1 MKRETQNILLILLGG
16 ALVKIAANGDYLR
29 YVKPAQ
35 QPWIIT
41 GGAVM
46 VLLGAVAI
54 VRDLVTSRRPAPDG
68 PGGHGGGAEYGE
80 LGGPGGHGGR
90 AAHGS
95 EAGLGGHAA
104 HGSELV
110 LGGPGGHGGPAAHGS
125 EVELGGPGEHGGHA
139 DHGGPG
145 EHRDHATDGGRAAH
159 GSEVELGGHGE
170 HVDHAAHVDP
180 GEHGDH
186 SHSARPA
193 WLLLVPVLAVFL
205 VAPPALGAD
214 SVIRTEA
221 RAPSSA
227 AVANA
232 AAFPPLPPGNVV
244 PLAVNDFVTR
254 AGWDAA
260 GTLNGRTVSL
270 TGFVVHTGGSTLL
283 ARLVISCCAADAF
296 PVTVRLRGGQA
307 DHLASDAWIQV
318 TGRVVPGT
326 ATKDN
331 SYTPDFIP
339 ASVTPVPPPKDPY
352 EY

>member
-16 ALVKIAANGDYLR
+16 ALVKIAVNGDFLR

-35 QPWIIT
+35 QPWIIA

-54 VRDLVTSRRPAPDG
+54 VRDLVASRRAAVPEDHEDHDG
-68 PGGHGGGAEYGE
+68 
-80 LGGPGGHGGR
+80 
-90 AAHGS
+90 
-95 EAGLGGHAA
+95 
-104 HGSELV
+104 
-110 LGGPGGHGGPAAHGS
+110 
-125 EVELGGPGEHGGHA
+125 
-139 DHGGPG
+139 
-145 EHRDHATDGGRAAH
+145 
-159 GSEVELGGHGE
+159 
-170 HVDHAAHVDP
+170 
-180 GEHGDH
+180 H
-186 SHSARPA
+186 SHPARPA

-221 RAPSSA
+221 RAPSTA
-227 AVANA
+227 AAANA
-232 AAFPPLPPGNVV
+232 AAFPPLPVGNPVS
-244 PLAVNDFVTR
+244 LTVNEFVTR

-270 TGFVVHTGGSTLL
+270 TGFVVHTEGSTLL

-296 PVTVRLRGGQA
+296 PVTVRIRGGEA

-318 TGRVVPGT
+318 TGQVVPGT

-331 SYTPDFIP
+331 SYTPDFTP
-339 ASVTPVPPPKDPY
+339 ASLTSVPAPKDPY

>member
-16 ALVKIAANGDYLR
+16 ALVKIAVNGDYLR

-54 VRDLVTSRRPAPDG
+54 VRDLVASRKTVPDE
-68 PGGHGGGAEYGE
+68 HEE
-80 LGGPGGHGGR
+80 HDE
-90 AAHGS
+90 H
-95 EAGLGGHAA
+95 EGHA
-104 HGSELV
+104 
-110 LGGPGGHGGPAAHGS
+110 
-125 EVELGGPGEHGGHA
+125 
-139 DHGGPG
+139 
-145 EHRDHATDGGRAAH
+145 
-159 GSEVELGGHGE
+159 
-170 HVDHAAHVDP
+170 
-180 GEHGDH
+180 
-186 SHSARPA
+186 HSARPA

-221 RAPSSA
+221 RVPASA

-232 AAFPPLPPGNVV
+232 AAFPPLPAGNVV
-244 PLAVNDFVTR
+244 PLPVNEFVSR
-254 AGWDAA
+254 AGWDSA

-270 TGFVVHTGGSTLL
+270 TGFVVHTDGSTLL

-296 PVTVRLRGGQA
+296 PVTVRLRGGEA

-318 TGRVVPGT
+318 TGEVVPGT

-331 SYTPDFIP
+331 SYTPDFAP
-339 ASVTPVPPPKDPY
+339 TSVTTVPAPKDPY

>member
-35 QPWIIT
+35 QPWIIA

-68 PGGHGGGAEYGE
+68 SGGHGGGAEDGE

-95 EAGLGGHAA
+95 EVGLGGPGELGGAGGYGGRAA
-104 HGSELV
+104 HGSEL
-110 LGGPGGHGGPAAHGS
+110 
-125 EVELGGPGEHGGHA
+125 EL
-139 DHGGPG
+139 GGPG

-159 GSEVELGGHGE
+159 GSEVELGGPGE
-170 HVDHAAHVDP
+170 HVDHAAHGGP

-296 PVTVRLRGGQA
+296 PVTVRLLGGQA

-318 TGRVVPGT
+318 TGQVVPGT

-331 SYTPDFIP
+331 SYIPDFTP
-339 ASVTPVPPPKDPY
+339 ASVTSVPTPKDPY

>member
-16 ALVKIAANGDYLR
+16 ALVKIAVNGDYLR

-35 QPWIIT
+35 QPWIIA

-54 VRDLVTSRRPAPDG
+54 VRDLVVSRKAVADE
-68 PGGHGGGAEYGE
+68 HD
-80 LGGPGGHGGR
+80 
-90 AAHGS
+90 
-95 EAGLGGHAA
+95 GHA
-104 HGSELV
+104 
-110 LGGPGGHGGPAAHGS
+110 
-125 EVELGGPGEHGGHA
+125 
-139 DHGGPG
+139 
-145 EHRDHATDGGRAAH
+145 
-159 GSEVELGGHGE
+159 
-170 HVDHAAHVDP
+170 
-180 GEHGDH
+180 
-186 SHSARPA
+186 HSARPA

-205 VAPPALGAD
+205 IAPPALGAD

-232 AAFPPLPPGNVV
+232 AAFPPLPAGNVV
-244 PLAVNDFVTR
+244 PLSVNEFVTR
-254 AGWDAA
+254 AGWDSA

-270 TGFVVHTGGSTLL
+270 TGFVVHTDGSTLL

-318 TGRVVPGT
+318 TGQVVPGT

-331 SYTPDFIP
+331 SYTPDFAP
-339 ASVTPVPPPKDPY
+339 ASLTSVPTPKDPY

>member
-16 ALVKIAANGDYLR
+16 ALVKIALNGDYLR

-35 QPWIIT
+35 QPWIIA

-54 VRDLVTSRRPAPDG
+54 VRDLVVRRAVPEEHDG
-68 PGGHGGGAEYGE
+68 
-80 LGGPGGHGGR
+80 
-90 AAHGS
+90 
-95 EAGLGGHAA
+95 
-104 HGSELV
+104 
-110 LGGPGGHGGPAAHGS
+110 
-125 EVELGGPGEHGGHA
+125 
-139 DHGGPG
+139 
-145 EHRDHATDGGRAAH
+145 
-159 GSEVELGGHGE
+159 
-170 HVDHAAHVDP
+170 
-180 GEHGDH
+180 H

-221 RAPSSA
+221 RVPASA
-227 AVANA
+227 AAANA
-232 AAFPPLPPGNVV
+232 AAFPPLPAGNVV
-244 PLAVNDFVTR
+244 PLSVNEFVSR

-270 TGFVVHTGGSTLL
+270 TGFVVHTEGRTLL

-296 PVTVRLRGGQA
+296 PVTVRLRGGEA
-307 DHLASDAWIQV
+307 DRFASDTWIQV
-318 TGRVVPGT
+318 TGQVVPGT
-326 ATKDN
+326 ATKAT
-331 SYTPDFIP
+331 SYTPDLTP
-339 ASVTPVPPPKDPY
+339 ASVTTIPTPKDPY

>member
-16 ALVKIAANGDYLR
+16 ALVKIAVNGDYLR

-35 QPWIIT
+35 QPWVIT

-54 VRDLVTSRRPAPDG
+54 VRDLLA
-68 PGGHGGGAEYGE
+68 A
-80 LGGPGGHGGR
+80 R
-90 AAHGS
+90 AAAAP
-95 EAGLGGHAA
+95 AGPEDHDGHA
-104 HGSELV
+104 
-110 LGGPGGHGGPAAHGS
+110 
-125 EVELGGPGEHGGHA
+125 
-139 DHGGPG
+139 
-145 EHRDHATDGGRAAH
+145 
-159 GSEVELGGHGE
+159 
-170 HVDHAAHVDP
+170 
-180 GEHGDH
+180 H

-205 VAPPALGAD
+205 IAPPALGSD

-221 RAPSSA
+221 RVPASA
-227 AVANA
+227 AAANA
-232 AAFPPLPPGNVV
+232 AAFPPLPEGNVV
-244 PLAVNDFVTR
+244 PLTVNEFVSR
-254 AGWDAA
+254 AGWDSA

-270 TGFVVHTGGSTLL
+270 TGFVVHTEGSTLL

-296 PVTVRLRGGQA
+296 PVTVRLRGGGA

-318 TGRVVPGT
+318 TGQVVPGT

-331 SYTPDFIP
+331 SYTPDFSP
-339 ASVTPVPPPKDPY
+339 ASVTPVAAPKDPY